1 MLQNNF
7 EFTQIHTTTDNSKL
21 AKEIAKELIALKL
34 ITCAHIISNITSIYT
49 WEDKLEENEEK
60 HNLIKIC
67 LDNSISQLAYSFSFT
82 FIYLITF

>member
-49 WEDKLEENEEK
+49 W
-60 HNLIKIC
+60 
-67 LDNSISQLAYSFSFT
+67 
-82 FIYLITF
+82 